1 VTNSGTT
8 HWSDRLILGRGIQPE
23 SGNKYV
29 EMVRQEHPESER
41 QQLAAALWHYAHSRG
56 HQSSVISYQ
65 ICVSVHWLLE
75 KLPNS
80 HSAITTGSQK

>member
-1 VTNSGTT
+1 RREISGTT

-41 QQLAAALWHYAHSRG
+41 QQLAADLWHYAHSRG
-56 HQSSVISYQ
+56 HQSSVIRFAFQSTDYWKYSPTPTRQ
-65 ICVSVHWLLE
+65 
-75 KLPNS
+75 
-80 HSAITTGSQK
+80 